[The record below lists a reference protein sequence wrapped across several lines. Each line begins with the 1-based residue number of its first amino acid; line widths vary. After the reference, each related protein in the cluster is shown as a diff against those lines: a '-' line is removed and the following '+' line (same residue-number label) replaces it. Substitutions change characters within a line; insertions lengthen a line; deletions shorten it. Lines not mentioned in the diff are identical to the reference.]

1 MTNVVRH
8 SGAREAAV
16 RVTVVDQHIHVE
28 VNDDGTPDLEARL
41 GMGLRPMQE
50 RAEELGG
57 SLVLERR
64 ADHTCLDAVL
74 RLSR

>member
-8 SGAREAAV
+8 SGARTAVV
-16 RVTVVDQHIHVE
+16 RVAVVDQHIHVE
-28 VNDDGTPDLEARL
+28 VRDDGTPDLDGRL
-41 GMGLRPMQE
+41 GVGLRSMQE

-64 ADHTCLDAVL
+64 ADHTCLNAVL
-74 RLSR
+74 PLTP